1 MKNLVT
7 LCLAIVFM
15 VGIQNALAQTKE
27 ETVDWLNNYGS
38 NNLSADD
45 GRIVGYIKTTDNGD
59 ITLQYPNQGK
69 FVFNASYVQIDNSDL
84 NYDNGN
90 YTVAIFFSGQKKGK
104 LISGTAEVDAPM
116 ALLKGGNLEKTKKVY
131 TAIMHLAK
139 LNGAREKPNADT
151 F

>member
-1 MKNLVT
+1 MKHLVT

-15 VGIQNALAQTKE
+15 VGIQNAQAQTKE

-69 FVFNASYVQIDNSDL
+69 FVFNASYVYSAH
-84 NYDNGN
+84 
-90 YTVAIFFSGQKKGK
+90 AILYKSNIPITPICTRQ
-104 LISGTAEVDAPM
+104 
-116 ALLKGGNLEKTKKVY
+116 
-131 TAIMHLAK
+131 HQ
-139 LNGAREKPNADT
+139 
-151 F
+151 